1 MPKRTKEAILQD
13 FEFHKSELLRNQDF
27 STMKMSLAQY
37 RKINEYH
44 LHGILQ
50 CFAEFYNINLE
61 DIKYEK

>member
-27 STMKMSLAQY
+27 KNMKVSLAQY

-44 LHGILQ
+44 LAGILQ
-50 CFAEFYNINLE
+50 CYAEFNNINLE
-61 DIKYEK
+61 EIKYEK